1 MLYVW
6 LMSVYNV
13 CFLLILEVL
22 YWLLV
27 RVLYNILYGRYIY
40 SFVNYSGYYFVYIFF
55 LRELNLSMMF
65 IFVKYKR
72 MLEKFFIN
80 DIYIVIFL
88 INVMIVNIFY
98 FFYSYKISGKGFFLL
113 KLI

>member
-1 MLYVW
+1 
-6 LMSVYNV
+6 
-13 CFLLILEVL
+13 
-22 YWLLV
+22 
-27 RVLYNILYGRYIY
+27 
-40 SFVNYSGYYFVYIFF
+40 
-55 LRELNLSMMF
+55 MF